1 MNKIFII
8 LPLFLLTM
16 CADAPVTTPPAG
28 ALEVEQELLL
38 KIIDHIHN
46 PNLQTAKTDPSDAIN
61 NALTEFKYGSN
72 DTPKS
77 EELLQLP
84 SD

>member
-16 CADAPVTTPPAG
+16 CSDAPVTPPVG